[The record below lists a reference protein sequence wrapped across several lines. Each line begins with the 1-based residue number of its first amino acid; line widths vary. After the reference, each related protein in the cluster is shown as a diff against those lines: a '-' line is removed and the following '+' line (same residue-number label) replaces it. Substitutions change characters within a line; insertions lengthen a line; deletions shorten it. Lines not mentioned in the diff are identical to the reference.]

1 MDEHSVPPDFGEVA
15 SHYEALSTQF
25 RRVENLPTVDSG
37 RRLLELMQQ
46 VRQDLADLQRRQ
58 HEGFAEV
65 QRALDRITMEN
76 HVRDENNYIR
86 SENSTAFRGE
96 GALRPLLSLET
107 GQEITGFPTR
117 VDEIRSMSSNEMTG
131 KLQADSDR
139 QSTNDY
145 IDLQFLVMNYIN
157 EVSAISPYLDHDHL
171 VHWFNDY
178 EANNTDRPDFV
189 QFMRDMLGFN

>member
-1 MDEHSVPPDFGEVA
+1 MMDEHSVPPDFGEVA

-76 HVRDENNYIR
+76 HVR
-86 SENSTAFRGE
+86 
-96 GALRPLLSLET
+96 
-107 GQEITGFPTR
+107 
-117 VDEIRSMSSNEMTG
+117 
-131 KLQADSDR
+131 
-139 QSTNDY
+139 
-145 IDLQFLVMNYIN
+145 
-157 EVSAISPYLDHDHL
+157 
-171 VHWFNDY
+171 
-178 EANNTDRPDFV
+178 
-189 QFMRDMLGFN
+189 